1 MMATSLSVSTSRDE
15 AIQQE
20 TNWVRSVEGTNKRL
34 GLGLDLDLDNDLDN
48 DNESKRGYSFAK
60 ERELTFGKTAIGME

>member
-34 GLGLDLDLDNDLDN
+34 GLGLDLDNDLDN